1 MTFQVA
7 VTKTYSLK
15 LEPQSGRELGPKGS
29 RPISQVIRLLGVEV
43 GKGESVRMRWKLSY
57 LMSGERKE
65 EMGEVSGLGVS

>member
-1 MTFQVA
+1 M
-7 VTKTYSLK
+7 
-15 LEPQSGRELGPKGS
+15 GPKGS

-57 LMSGERKE
+57 LMGGERKE

>member
-1 MTFQVA
+1 M
-7 VTKTYSLK
+7 TKTYSLK

-29 RPISQVIRLLGVEV
+29 RPISQVIRLLGVEA

-57 LMSGERKE
+57 LMGGERKE